1 MTSENLARLAA
12 ARAHRDLSDLA
23 RQGVGS
29 ISSAVVARERIEAAR
44 RLRVMVND
52 LLDLVVLGEALG
64 GEPWEEITCALCR
77 RDVGAVRA
85 EYDDAITQWQAVP
98 ATALHGVVGDARD
111 LDAWYRRHREDTD
124 PPAENPV
131 SDLLQA
137 D

>member
-23 RQGVGS
+23 RQGVGG
-29 ISSAVVARERIEAAR
+29 ISSAAGACERIEAAR
-44 RLRVMVND
+44 RLRVMVNE

-64 GEPWEEITCALCR
+64 GEPWEELTRALHR
-77 RDVGAVRA
+77 RDAGTVRA
-85 EYDDAITQWQAVP
+85 EYDEAVTQWEAVP
-98 ATALHGVVGDARD
+98 ATELQGAEADARD
-111 LDAWYRRHREDTD
+111 LDAWYRRHREDAD

-131 SDLLQA
+131 SDLLQT